1 MFIDHDLK
9 WSTYVDYIYK
19 KACKR
24 LYSLRLLRRAGVSTT
39 GMLKVYLSVIRPILE
54 YAVPVWQSICKMQYE
69 KLESI
74 QKRALR
80 VIFPT
85 AETYK
90 DALNLAGLE
99 TLARRTH
106 LCEKYMN
113 KMRCTNHPHNMLLPR
128 RYEKNCE
135 YALRDKSDETDIYR
149 NYKFCNTKRSQ
160 EFFIF
165 KYFYIL

>member
-1 MFIDHDLK
+1 MLGFNIYTPIVINFMKNPNFLLGPIVVGSTMIQRVKSCKLLGVFIVDDRK
-9 WSTYVDYIYK
+9 WSTHVDYIYK

-24 LYSLRLLRRAGVSTT
+24 LYSLRLLRRAGISTT

-54 YAVPVWQSICKMQYE
+54 HAEPVWQSIYEMQSD

-74 QKRALR
+74 QKRAPK

-99 TLARRTH
+99 TLASRRTH
-106 LCEKYMN
+106 LCEN
-113 KMRCTNHPHNMLLPR
+113 
-128 RYEKNCE
+128 
-135 YALRDKSDETDIYR
+135 I
-149 NYKFCNTKRSQ
+149 
-160 EFFIF
+160 
-165 KYFYIL
+165 